1 MLPNNPVSSGFLGAI
16 LQKIN
21 DGKMDINRL
30 KKFVDALE
38 DLPQHIKDLDRGVF
52 NMEKKELDSP
62 DCHTFLISVVAE
74 KIPELK
80 EMYSEHPHIYSSIG
94 WIHAITCYLMNTK
107 KIYRSLTLWA
117 HKNPDLWDNPF
128 GIFMFHDAT
137 AFGKAYPNDNL
148 TNNEII
154 VHWRLVLNN
163 SIKAAKNDKN

>member
-1 MLPNNPVSSGFLGAI
+1 
-16 LQKIN
+16 
-21 DGKMDINRL
+21 MDINRL
-30 KKFVDALE
+30 KKFVKALE
-38 DLPQHIKDLDRGVF
+38 DLPQHIKDQKVDMINTQKGGVD
-52 NMEKKELDSP
+52 LPS
-62 DCHTFLISVVAE
+62 CHCYLISVVAE

-80 EMYSEHPHIYSSIG
+80 ERYPEHPDIYSFVG
-94 WIHAITCYLMNTK
+94 WIHAITHYLMNTK

-137 AFGKAYPNDNL
+137 AFGKAHPKDNL

-163 SIKAAKNDKN
+163 SIKVAKNDKN